1 MIVLPFIW
9 VGIIPLLRKIGDRA
23 LARIAVILAAMVA
36 LPVFMLLPDIL
47 AADAT
52 PITAAYDW
60 VPSAGLIFTVFLDP
74 IAMVMAAIASGIGF
88 LVVLYSVKYME
99 GEKGL
104 PRYYALIM
112 LFIGAMVG
120 LVVTDNLLVL

>member
-1 MIVLPFIW
+1 MILDSTLLITLMIVLPFIW

-23 LARIAVILAAMVA
+23 LAWIAVILAAMVA

-88 LVVLYSVKYME
+88 LVVL
-99 GEKGL
+99 
-104 PRYYALIM
+104 
-112 LFIGAMVG
+112 
-120 LVVTDNLLVL
+120 